1 MKTRTALILAALLVS
16 AAVSCVNRAGDP
28 APEQTFPRAEDFAAD
43 FEQDFPGSVCE
54 LFPAED
60 VTAELLTS
68 RSAWDSYL
76 VEVSTGTVT
85 TDDGDGRLD
94 LPEPYNYISY
104 RGVPFETSPGSRI
117 VTYAVYEIHSDGE
130 DDIVARYD
138 YPLNAE

>member
-1 MKTRTALILAALLVS
+1 MKTRTALILAALIVS
-16 AAVSCVNRAGDP
+16 AVVSCASRAGDP
-28 APEQTFPRAEDFAAD
+28 APEPDFPSSADFAAD
-43 FEQDFPGSVCE
+43 FTRDFPGKACRIYPSENVS
-54 LFPAED
+54 
-60 VTAELLTS
+60 TELLTS
-68 RSAWDSYL
+68 RSAWESYL

-85 TDDGDGRLD
+85 TEDGDGRLD

-104 RGVPFETSPGSRI
+104 RGLPFEISPGSRV